1 MYTINMISKAD
12 SVKGQG
18 VGSAYLEQVAL
29 VKEELN
35 DRFFVTVNGKKISNI
50 THYHTINFPF
60 VFTIPF
66 AKVMGT
72 AVGYVHFLPETLD
85 ESIHLPKIIK
95 NIFYWY
101 VIRFYKSMDLLV
113 TVNPC
118 FIDKLEAHGIDR
130 RKITYIPNY
139 VSQKDFYPIK
149 DCNKG
154 QLKEK
159 YGLAP
164 DKFTVLTVGQLQ
176 IRKGIMEF
184 IGLAKKMPDI
194 QFVWAGDFSF
204 GKISDGY
211 EKIKHIRANPPSNVT
226 FLGFVERENMNE
238 LYNMADVMFLPSYNE
253 LFPMTVLESM
263 NCGIPILL
271 RDLDLYQDILFDF
284 YLKGNENK
292 EFNHILRKL
301 QQDPDF
307 YQQAKDMSFHGGE
320 FYCREHVAQMWS
332 RFYRKA
338 VCYKKKFGKNSKH
351 VKQAS
356 SHQHIK

>member
-50 THYHTINFPF
+50 MHYHTINFRF

-101 VIRFYKSMDLLV
+101 VIQFYKSMDLLV

-139 VSQKDFYPIK
+139 VSQKDFYPIENCDK
-149 DCNKG
+149 F

-184 IGLAKKMPDI
+184 IGLAKKMPDV

-226 FLGFVERENMNE
+226 FLGFVEREHMNE

-271 RDLDLYQDILFDF
+271 RDLELYKDILFDF

-292 EFNHILRKL
+292 DFNHILRKL
-301 QQDPDF
+301 QREPDF
-307 YQQAKDMSFHGGE
+307 YQKAKDMSFRGGA

-338 VCYKKKFGKNSKH
+338 VCYKKKFGKNSKY
-351 VKQAS
+351 VKQAAS
-356 SHQHIK
+356 QKHVK